1 MVEEIHTLETKG
13 LLENNRSSGKNG
25 GNSAEGASQ
34 QDGDHRASKELGT
47 SYMPSKQLECSSN
60 IGSSGG
66 RRDQLDAEHWN
77 QEKRSRV
84 ESQAPIHADRSL
96 MNFMLYQK
104 PGSENGGLG
113 AVSLTLGLRHGAENA
128 QHEQLQHSE
137 NQLRRPYRRP
147 DDS

>member
-25 GNSAEGASQ
+25 GNSAAEGASQ
-34 QDGDHRASKELGT
+34 PDGDHRASRELGT
-47 SYMPSKQLECSSN
+47 SYKPNKQSECSSN
-60 IGSSGG
+60 IGSSGAV
-66 RRDQLDAEHWN
+66 RDQLDAVHWN

-84 ESQAPIHADRSL
+84 ESQAPIRADRST
-96 MNFMLYQK
+96 MNFTLCQK

-128 QHEQLQHSE
+128 QHEQLQ
-137 NQLRRPYRRP
+137 Q
-147 DDS
+147 